1 MHMYGEQIRKYRAK
15 AGWTQEVLA
24 EKLDISVNSVSAIER
39 GVKHPSFSRFIKIA
53 NLLHV
58 STDVLLQDELDD
70 GFVATTNEPS
80 GRLEALPVRE
90 RERILE
96 ITNFLIDQAERTS
109 APTPGRLRR

>member
-1 MHMYGEQIRKYRAK
+1 MHMYGEQIRKYRVK

-39 GVKHPSFSRFIKIA
+39 GVKHPSFARFIRIA

-70 GFVATTNEPS
+70 GFVATTSELS

-96 ITNFLIDQAERTS
+96 TVNFLIDQAERT
-109 APTPGRLRR
+109 PGSPAGRFRK

>member
-1 MHMYGEQIRKYRAK
+1 MHMYGEQIRKYRVK

-39 GVKHPSFSRFIKIA
+39 GVKHPSFARFIRIA

-58 STDVLLQDELDD
+58 STDVLLQDELDE
-70 GFVATTNEPS
+70 GFVATTSELS

-90 RERILE
+90 RILE
-96 ITNFLIDQAERTS
+96 TVNFLIDQAERT
-109 APTPGRLRR
+109 PGSPAGRFRK

>member
-39 GVKHPSFSRFIKIA
+39 GVKHASFARFIRIA

-70 GFVATTNEPS
+70 GFVATTNELS

-96 ITNFLIDQAERTS
+96 TIDFLIGQAERASDPS
-109 APTPGRLRR
+109 AGHLRK